1 MVTLH
6 IFLFSLL
13 LFNLAKKK
21 AKAATSGTQT
31 TGRRPIMDLIQ
42 MIQGSNTNAGAAAGE
57 PENVVSG
64 GRTERP
70 TVADRCAIH
79 TSSFPGLCSPD
90 CYEIMEAIGT
100 LVDTHTPLC
109 PTGCDLRHHL
119 LTSAVFNP
127 SITFRACEDFMPVTF
142 KLCIQACFSSGW
154 GRGMDVPEPL
164 ESLRYPLL
172 HLLCLG
178 GHSNAVTKLIEDMKF
193 SLSVSCRSKETPLH
207 VAARY
212 FPVTFPE
219 VSRSKKIARFKG
231 VLDVIIEQ
239 KDDMLFM
246 VDSNGDTVLHVLAK
260 GFCAASN
267 IVLKNCSSI
276 SNDRSCFM
284 KQKCHYFKAMKLFLE
299 TLADL
304 DKRDRV
310 CKKAVCKVVHDC
322 NNASKTFWNILEAG
336 HDKAMLRVLNMH
348 ANDVLPFCFG
358 EVRSHLLNSP
368 CRSDCPCQGSADL
381 QSRGCQTQL
390 CLTEGL
396 LLSWNL

>member
-1 MVTLH
+1 
-6 IFLFSLL
+6 
-13 LFNLAKKK
+13 
-21 AKAATSGTQT
+21 
-31 TGRRPIMDLIQ
+31 MDLIQ
-42 MIQGSNTNAGAAAGE
+42 MIQGSNTNAVAVAGE
-57 PENVVSG
+57 PENLVSG
-64 GRTERP
+64 RNTEHP

-90 CYEIMEAIGT
+90 CYEIMEAVGT

-142 KLCIQACFSSGW
+142 KLCIQACFSAGW

-172 HLLCLG
+172 HLLCMN
-178 GHSNAVTKLIEDMKF
+178 GHFNAVTKLIKDMKF

-212 FPVTFPE
+212 FPITFPE
-219 VSRSKKIARFKG
+219 VSRSKKMARFKG
-231 VLDVIIEQ
+231 ILDVIIEQ
-239 KDDMLFM
+239 DDDMLFM

-267 IVLKNCSSI
+267 VVLKNCGSM

-304 DKRDRV
+304 GEREKV
-310 CKKAVCKVVHDC
+310 CKKAVCKVVYDC
-322 NNASKTFWNILEAG
+322 NNASKTFWDILEAG
-336 HDKAMLRVLNMH
+336 HDKVMLRFLTVH
-348 ANDVLPFCFG
+348 AKEVLPFCFD
-358 EVRSHLLNSP
+358 EARSHLINSP
-368 CRSDCPCQGSADL
+368 CGSNCPCEGNADL

-390 CLTEGL
+390 CRIEGL
-396 LLSWNL
+396 LLSLNSDSWNL